1 METTIKRNINGF
13 IITGVI
19 FGANDFKVNERIKVG
34 FKGNDILLFDKTSEK
49 LISAGSLEID

>member
-1 METTIKRNINGF
+1 MDINGYVV
-13 IITGVI
+13 TGVI
-19 FGANDFKVNERIKVG
+19 FGANDFKVNEHIKVG